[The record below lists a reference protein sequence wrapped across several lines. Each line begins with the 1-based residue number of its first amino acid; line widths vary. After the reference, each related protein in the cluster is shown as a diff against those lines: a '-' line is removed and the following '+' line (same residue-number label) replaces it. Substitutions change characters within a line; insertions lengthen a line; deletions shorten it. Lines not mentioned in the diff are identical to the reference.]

1 MREATMM
8 RRPLI
13 LALLAVWFLAA
24 ATPASAQTSAT
35 DIARSRLETMLR
47 NGHADPAWFS
57 AGFLAQ
63 IPASKIDDVIVNLK
77 SSLGAFEKVEVVQ
90 TKFVAYFAKGTD
102 DVTIQLDAD
111 NKIDLL
117 LFKPPAL
124 SAC

>member
-1 MREATMM
+1 MM
-8 RRPLI
+8 RRPII

-24 ATPASAQTSAT
+24 AVPALAQTSAPTSAT
-35 DIARSRLETMLR
+35 DIAKSRLETMLR

-57 AGFLAQ
+57 AEFLAQ
-63 IPASKIDDVIVNLK
+63 IPASKIDDVIANLK

-102 DVTIQLDAD
+102 DVTIQLDGD
-111 NKIDLL
+111 NKIALL